1 MKLTNKLRL
10 PSLMV
15 SAVGNDTYTKG
26 DADFSVTELLT
37 PPQLRRLR
45 IDHFEEIEEDVAD
58 RIWSLL
64 GSSTHHMIERAGLQS
79 LASLNEVTVMADY
92 DGFKIKGQADHV
104 ALDEGTLY
112 DFKVTS
118 VRKVRDNIPA
128 PEWIEQTNIYRRL
141 LEREVGLVINS
152 VAVIAILRDWS
163 KNEASR
169 TSGYPQAQVVR
180 LDIPLWTDDQTDA
193 FVQERIALHTAS
205 EPRPC
210 TDADRWVKPSK
221 YAVMKRGAQRAVR
234 LFDTA
239 QEAEELASSSAAM
252 YVEYRPGE
260 AVRCQNWCPVSR
272 WCTQWQADPR
282 NTTQTQS
289 TTESLFDA
297 KV

>member
-1 MKLTNKLRL
+1 MKLTNNLRL
-10 PSLMV
+10 PDPMV
-15 SAVGNDTYTKG
+15 RAVGNDSYTKG
-26 DADFSVTELLT
+26 DADISVTELLT
-37 PPQLRRLR
+37 PPQLRALR
-45 IDHFEEIEEDVAD
+45 IKHHDEITEDVSD

-64 GSSTHHMIERAGLQS
+64 GQSTHHIIERAGMQS
-79 LASLNEVTVMADY
+79 LASMNEVTVMSEY
-92 DGFKIKGQADHV
+92 GGWKLKGQSDHV
-104 ALDEGTLY
+104 ALAEATLY

-118 VRKVRDNIPA
+118 VWKVRDNIPA
-128 PEWIEQTNIYRRL
+128 IEWVQQTNIYRRL
-141 LEREVGLVINS
+141 LQREVGLTID
-152 VAVIAILRDWS
+152 AIAIIAILRDWS

-180 LDIPLWTDDQTDA
+180 LDIPLWGDAYTDA
-193 FVQERIALHTAS
+193 FIEERIRLHQAPDP
-205 EPRPC
+205 EPC
-210 TDADRWVKPSK
+210 SDADRWVKPSK
-221 YAVMKRGAQRAVR
+221 YAVMKRGNVRAVR

-272 WCTQWQADPR
+272 WCAQWQADPR

>member
-1 MKLTNKLRL
+1 MKLTNNLRL
-10 PSLMV
+10 PDVMV
-15 SAVGNDTYTKG
+15 RAVSNDSYTKG
-26 DADFSVTELLT
+26 AADISVTELLT
-37 PPQLRRLR
+37 PPQLRALR
-45 IDHFEEIEEDVAD
+45 IQHREELEEDVSD

-64 GSSTHHMIERAGLQS
+64 GQSTHTIIERAGMQS
-79 LASLNEVTVMADY
+79 LASMSEVTVMADY
-92 DGFKIKGQADHV
+92 DGWKIKGQADHV
-104 ALDEGTLY
+104 ALDEGTLF

-118 VRKVRDNIPA
+118 VWKVRDNIPA
-128 PEWIEQTNIYRRL
+128 IEWVQQTNIYRRL
-141 LEREVGLVINS
+141 LQREKGIEIG
-152 VAVIAILRDWS
+152 AIAIIAILRDWS

-180 LDIPLWTDDQTDA
+180 LDIPLWGEAYTDA
-193 FVQERIALHTAS
+193 FIMERLALHRAAAP
-205 EPRPC
+205 EPC
-210 TDADRWVKPSK
+210 SDADRWVKPSK

-272 WCTQWQADPR
+272 WCSQWQADPR
-282 NTTQTQS
+282 NTTTQQS
-289 TTESLFDA
+289 TTESLFNA

>member
-1 MKLTNKLRL
+1 MKLTNNLRL
-10 PSLMV
+10 PQVMV
-15 SAVGNDTYTKG
+15 AAVSNDTYTKG

-45 IDHFEEIEEDVAD
+45 IEHHEDIEEDVAD

-79 LASLNEVTVMADY
+79 LASLNEITVMADY

-118 VRKVRDNIPA
+118 VWKVRDNIPSS
-128 PEWIEQTNIYRRL
+128 EWIEQTNIYRRL
-141 LEREVGLVINS
+141 LEREVGLIIEA
-152 VAVIAILRDWS
+152 VAIIAILRDWS

-180 LDIPLWTDDQTDA
+180 LDIPLWTADQTDA
-193 FVQERIALHTAS
+193 FIKERIALHTAP

-210 TDADRWVKPSK
+210 TDAERWVKPSK
-221 YAVMKRGAQRAVR
+221 YAVMKRGNVRAIR

-239 QEAEELASSSAAM
+239 FEADELAATSASL

-272 WCTQWQADPR
+272 WCSQWAADPR
-282 NTTQTQS
+282 NKTQTQS
-289 TTESLFDA
+289 ISESLFDA

>member
-1 MKLTNKLRL
+1 MKFTNRLRL
-10 PSLMV
+10 PDVMV
-15 SAVGNDTYTKG
+15 RAVSNDSYTKG
-26 DADFSVTELLT
+26 DADISVTELLS
-37 PPQLRRLR
+37 PPQLRALRLK
-45 IDHFEEIEEDVAD
+45 HGAEIEEDVSD
-58 RIWSLL
+58 RMWSLL
-64 GSSTHHMIERAGLQS
+64 GQSTHHIIERAGLQS
-79 LASLNEVTVMADY
+79 LSSVNEVTVMAEY
-92 DGFKIKGQADHV
+92 CGWKLKGQADHV

-118 VRKVRDNIPA
+118 VWKVRDNIPA
-128 PEWIEQTNIYRRL
+128 PEWVQQTNIYRRL
-141 LEREVGLVINS
+141 LQREVGLSID
-152 VAVIAILRDWS
+152 AIAIIAILRDWS

-180 LDIPLWTDDQTDA
+180 LDIPLWGEAYADHFIA
-193 FVQERIALHTAS
+193 ERLHLHQAP
-205 EPRPC
+205 EPAPC
-210 TDADRWVKPSK
+210 SDADRWVKPSK
-221 YAVMKRGAQRAVR
+221 YAVMKRGAQKAVR

-272 WCTQWQADPR
+272 WCSQWQADPR
-282 NTTQTQS
+282 NRTQIQS